1 MMSDGAL
8 SQDEIDALLS
18 GVDSSLGG
26 SSPGNGAATAT
37 AAVAPGPGGF
47 DCASLEKF
55 FSSITGALS
64 SNLSALTG
72 ASVTLIGPEVNSST
86 RDNFLM
92 QLPNMVTFIAA
103 NYTSGFPGEHF
114 FLFPEES
121 AKAIASLM
129 TKEENIQLDDMAMS
143 VIGEVVSQM
152 VGTQITALTDK
163 TGNKSIAASS
173 PSAANVPKA
182 AAALPAGEF
191 VVMTYQLD
199 LGNGL
204 TPEMWEV
211 LGSSP
216 ANDISQSLNGGSPS
230 GQPAMGQPAGQ
241 PAMGGMGMQ
250 MPNMGMPGMQMP
262 NMGMGMQGMQMP
274 GMGMQGMGMQGMQ
287 MPNMGMGGMGMPGA
301 GSTVQPVQFPNLM
314 PPQLGPHESGNIGL
328 IMDVSMEMTVE
339 LGRTRKL
346 IKEILGMGEG
356 TIIELDKLAGEPVD
370 ILVNHKLIAK
380 GEVVVIDENFGVR
393 VTEIVSPMER
403 INDMG
408 YN

>member
-8 SQDEIDALLS
+8 SQDEIDALLA
-18 GVDSSLGG
+18 GVDSSSLGG
-26 SSPGNGAATAT
+26 GGAAAATASAT
-37 AAVAPGPGGF
+37 AAF
-47 DCASLEKF
+47 DCGALEKF
-55 FSSITGALS
+55 FSSTTNALS
-64 SNLSALTG
+64 ANLSALTG
-72 ASVTLIGPEVNSST
+72 ASVTMAGPEVDAQT
-86 RDNFLM
+86 RDNFLSV
-92 QLPNMVTFIAA
+92 LPSMITVVAA
-103 NYTSGFPGEHF
+103 NYTSGFPGEHLF
-114 FLFPEES
+114 IFPEES

-129 TKEENIQLDDMAMS
+129 TKEEDIKLDEMAMS

-163 TGNKSIAASS
+163 TGNKSIAAAS
-173 PSAANVPKA
+173 PTAANVPKA
-182 AAALPAGEF
+182 TAALPAGDF
-191 VVMTYQLD
+191 AVMAYQVN
-199 LGNGL
+199 LGEGL
-204 TPEMWEV
+204 SIQMWEV
-211 LGSSP
+211 LGTSP
-216 ANDISQSLNGGSPS
+216 ATDISAGLNGG
-230 GQPAMGQPAGQ
+230 PAQAAQMPGMNGMQMPGAQ
-241 PAMGGMGMQ
+241 MPGMGMPNMQ
-250 MPNMGMPGMQMP
+250 MPNMGG
-262 NMGMGMQGMQMP
+262 MGMGMSGMQMP
-274 GMGMQGMGMQGMQ
+274 GMGMSNLG
-287 MPNMGMGGMGMPGA
+287 PTN
-301 GSTVQPVQFPNLM
+301 VQPVQFPNLM
-314 PPQLGPHESGNIGL
+314 QPRLGAHEAGNIGL

>member
-8 SQDEIDALLS
+8 SQDEIDALLA
-18 GVDSSLGG
+18 GVDSSSGG
-26 SSPGNGAATAT
+26 APSATAT
-37 AAVAPGPGGF
+37 AAPSGANF
-47 DCASLEKF
+47 DTAALERF
-55 FSSITGALS
+55 FSSTTGALS

-72 ASVTLIGPEVNSST
+72 ATVTMAGPEVDAQT
-86 RDNFLM
+86 RDNFLSV
-92 QLPNMVTFIAA
+92 LPSMVTVVSA
-103 NYTSGFPGEHF
+103 NYTSGFPGEHIF
-114 FLFPEES
+114 MFPEES

-129 TKEENIQLDDMAMS
+129 TKEDDIQLDDMAMS

-152 VGTQITALTDK
+152 VGTQITSLTDK
-163 TGNKSIAASS
+163 TGNKSIAAAS
-173 PSAANVPKA
+173 PTAANVPKA
-182 AAALPAGEF
+182 TAALPAGDF
-191 VVMTYQLD
+191 AVMAYQVN
-199 LGNGL
+199 LGE
-204 TPEMWEV
+204 TAIQMWEI

-216 ANDISQSLNGGSPS
+216 AGDISRGLSGGGGAGQAQPS
-230 GQPAMGQPAGQ
+230 MGQ
-241 PAMGGMGMQ
+241 
-250 MPNMGMPGMQMP
+250 MP
-262 NMGMGMQGMQMP
+262 GMQMP
-274 GMGMQGMGMQGMQ
+274 GMGQ
-287 MPNMGMGGMGMPGA
+287 NMGMGGGMGMPGM
-301 GSTVQPVQFPNLM
+301 GMGGMMGGGMSGLGPTNVQPVQFPNLM
-314 PPQLGPHESGNIGL
+314 QPRLGPQESGNIGL